1 MKDTKLRDILDYEF
15 LSSLDISDDYRKISY
30 KKTKGNYK
38 ENRYDS
44 NLWIYDNETCE
55 NYQITDDN
63 KAQISA
69 FNKDSNLVY
78 KKESTDE
85 ANLFY
90 VKDGTGLGHEYFS
103 IDKDVEMIKHL
114 HDDLFLL
121 KAKDKISKD
130 EKENDKENSYFKE
143 IDKLP
148 FYLNGLGF
156 IKDRDSA
163 LYFYDAS
170 KDSLELIKDLKTE
183 DNLSFVDINKDS
195 SKILLLRGNYTDNS
209 VMELKEDLLLLDTK
223 SGEITLLIENEF
235 SYYTARFI
243 EDKIIFVA
251 TDMKK
256 GGVNEDCFIYSA
268 NFEGKYEKISPDD
281 FDMAF
286 GNSIGTDARFGSSR
300 TFAVK
305 DDRLYFVVTDYEKSK
320 LLSISLD
327 GEIREE
333 IPEGVEDFVLAD
345 DDIFYLA
352 MGPDT
357 LAELKKNSTG
367 KTLIEN
373 KVPTEVHPIETFDFI
388 SNGDELTGY
397 VLLPKDFD
405 KNKKYPTLLSVHGG
419 PKTEFSDV
427 FHHEHQMFAS
437 AGYMVIYTNPH
448 GSSGRGVK
456 FSDIRGRY
464 GDIDYDDLM
473 TFTDLAI
480 EKYPQIDTEKMG
492 VYGGSYGG
500 FMTNWTIGH
509 TDRFAAACAQRSIS
523 NWTSFYGVSDIGYY
537 FAPDQTASDMWD
549 SLDKMWDQSPIKYAP
564 NVTTPT
570 LFIHSD
576 EDYRCPLE
584 QGLQMYTRIKENSTD
599 TKMYIFHGENH
610 ELSRSGK
617 PKGRIKRLRAIK
629 EWFDKYLKDESKQA

>member
-30 KKTKGNYK
+30 KKTIGNYK

-44 NLWIYDNETCE
+44 NLWIYNTETNE
-55 NYQITDDN
+55 NYQISDDN
-63 KAQISA
+63 KEQIST
-69 FNKDSNLVY
+69 FNKDSNIVY

-85 ANLFY
+85 SDVFY
-90 VKDGTGLGHEYFS
+90 VKDGTGLGHKYFA
-103 IDKDVEMIKHL
+103 IDKDVDMIKHL
-114 HDDLFLL
+114 GDDLFLL
-121 KAKDKISKD
+121 KAKDNISK
-130 EKENDKENSYFKE
+130 EDKEKDKEDSYFKE

-163 LYFYDAS
+163 LYFYDREND
-170 KDSLELIKDLKTE
+170 KLELIKDLKAK
-183 DNLSFVDINKDS
+183 DNLYFVDINEDN
-195 SKILLLRGNYTDNS
+195 SKILLLRGNFTDNS

-223 SGEITLLIENEF
+223 SGEMTLLVENEF

-243 EDKIIFVA
+243 EDRIIFVA
-251 TDMKK
+251 SNMEK
-256 GGVNEDCFIYSA
+256 GGVNEDSFIYSVD
-268 NFEGKYEKISPDD
+268 FEGSYEKVTGDD

-286 GNSIGTDARFGSSR
+286 GNSIGTDARFGSSK

-305 DDRLYFVVTDYEKSK
+305 NDRLYFVVTDFEKSK
-320 LLSISLD
+320 LLSISLAGD
-327 GEIREE
+327 IREE
-333 IPEGVEDFVLAD
+333 ISEGVEDFILAD
-345 DDIFYLA
+345 DNIYYLA
-352 MGPDT
+352 MGRDS
-357 LAELKKNSTG
+357 LSELKKKSTG
-367 KTLIEN
+367 ETLIAN
-373 KVPTEVHPIETFDFI
+373 KVPSDVLPIETFDFT
-388 SNGDELTGY
+388 SNGDEITGY

-419 PKTEFSDV
+419 PKTEFSDI

-437 AGYMVIYTNPH
+437 AGYIVIYTNPH
-448 GSSGRGVK
+448 GSSGRGVN
-456 FSDIRGRY
+456 FSDIRGKY

-509 TDRFAAACAQRSIS
+509 TDRFAAACSQRSIS

-537 FAPDQTASDMWD
+537 FAPDQTASDMWVD
-549 SLDKMWDQSPIKYAP
+549 LDKMWDQSPIKYATK
-564 NVTTPT
+564 VTTPT

-584 QGLQMYTRIKENSTD
+584 QGLQMYTRIKENGTD

-617 PKGRIKRLRAIK
+617 PKGRIKRLEAIK

>member
-15 LSSLDISDDYRKISY
+15 LSSLDISNDYRKISY
-30 KKTKGNYK
+30 TKTKGNYK
-38 ENRYDS
+38 ENKYDS
-44 NLWIYDNETCE
+44 NLWIYDTETCE
-55 NYQITDDN
+55 NYQITDDK
-63 KAQISA
+63 KATTSA

-85 ANLFY
+85 ADIFY

-170 KDSLELIKDLKTE
+170 KDRLELIKDLKTE

-480 EKYPQIDTEKMG
+480 EKYPQIDIEKMG

-537 FAPDQTASDMWD
+537 FAPDQTASDMWTD
-549 SLDKMWDQSPIKYAP
+549 LNKMWDQSPIKYAP
-564 NVTTPT
+564 NITTPT

-584 QGLQMYTRIKENSTD
+584 QGLQMYTRIKENGTD

>member
-1 MKDTKLRDILDYEF
+1 MKDTKLRDIIDYEF

-30 KKTKGNYK
+30 KNTKGNYK
-38 ENRYDS
+38 ENRYDT
-44 NLWIYDNETCE
+44 NLWIYDTDTHE
-55 NYQITDDN
+55 NYQISDDN
-63 KAQISA
+63 KASVST
-69 FNKDSNLVY
+69 FNKDSNIVY

-85 ANLFY
+85 SDVFY
-90 VKDGTGLGHEYFS
+90 IKDGTGLGHEYFS
-103 IDKDVEMIKHL
+103 IDKDVDMIKHL
-114 HDDLFLL
+114 GDNLFLL
-121 KAKDKISKD
+121 NAKDKISMEDK
-130 EKENDKENSYFKE
+130 KKDKEDSYFKE
-143 IDKLP
+143 INKLP
-148 FYLNGLGF
+148 FYLNGAGF
-156 IKDRDSA
+156 INDRDSA
-163 LYFYDAS
+163 LYFYDRDND
-170 KDSLELIKDLKTE
+170 KLELIKELKAK
-183 DNLSFVDINKDS
+183 DNLSFVDINEDN
-195 SKILLLRGNYTDNS
+195 SKILLLRGNFTDNS
-209 VMELKEDLLLLDTK
+209 VMKLTEDLLLLDTK
-223 SGEITLLIENEF
+223 SGEITPLIENEF

-243 EDKIIFVA
+243 EDRIIFVA
-251 TDMKK
+251 SDMKK
-256 GGVNEDCFIYSA
+256 GGVNEDSFIYSSD
-268 NFEGKYEKISPDD
+268 FEGSYEKISPRD

-286 GNSIGTDARFGSSR
+286 GNSIGTDARFGSSK
-300 TFAVK
+300 TFSVRN
-305 DDRLYFVVTDYEKSK
+305 DRLYFVVTDFEKSK
-320 LLSISLD
+320 LLSINLAGD
-327 GEIREE
+327 IREE
-333 IPEGVEDFVLAD
+333 IAEGVEDFVLAD
-345 DDIFYLA
+345 GDIYYLA
-352 MGPDT
+352 MGRDS
-357 LAELKKNSTG
+357 LSELKSKNTG
-367 KTLIEN
+367 ETLIEN
-373 KVPTEVHPIETFDFI
+373 KVPSEVLPIETFEFT

-405 KNKKYPTLLSVHGG
+405 ENKKYPTILSVHGG
-419 PKTEFSDV
+419 PKTEFSDI

-437 AGYMVIYTNPH
+437 AGYIVIYTNPH

-509 TDRFAAACAQRSIS
+509 TDRFAAACSQRSIS

-537 FAPDQTASDMWD
+537 FAPDQTASDMWND
-549 SLDKMWDQSPIKYAP
+549 LDKMWNQSPIKYAP

-584 QGLQMYTRIKENSTD
+584 QGLQMYTKIMENGTD

-617 PKGRIKRLRAIK
+617 PKGRIKRLEAIK
-629 EWFDKYLKDESKQA
+629 DWFDKYLKDESKQA

>member
-30 KKTKGNYK
+30 KKTIGNCK

-44 NLWIYDNETCE
+44 NLWIYDTETNE

-63 KAQISA
+63 KASISA
-69 FNKDSNLVY
+69 FNKDSNLIY

-85 ANLFY
+85 SDVFY

-103 IDKDVEMIKHL
+103 IDKDVELLKHL
-114 HDDLFLL
+114 GDDLFLL
-121 KAKDKISKD
+121 KAKEKKSKEDK
-130 EKENDKENSYFKE
+130 EKDKENSYFKE

-148 FYLNGLGF
+148 FYLNGAGF
-156 IKDRDSA
+156 IKNEDSA

-170 KDSLELIKDLKTE
+170 ENKLELIKDPKAE
-183 DNLSFVDINKDS
+183 DELSFVDISKDS
-195 SKILLLRGNYTDNS
+195 SKILLLRGNFTDNS

-223 SGEITLLIENEF
+223 SGEMTLLIENEF

-243 EDKIIFVA
+243 EDRIIFVA

-256 GGVNEDCFIYSA
+256 GGVNEDCFIYSCD
-268 NFEGKYEKISPDD
+268 FEGAYKKISPDD

-305 DDRLYFVVTDYEKSK
+305 GDRLYFVVTDYEKSK

-327 GEIREE
+327 GNIREE
-333 IPEGVEDFVLAD
+333 ISEGVEDFVLGD
-345 DDIFYLA
+345 DDIYYLE
-352 MGPDT
+352 MGADS
-357 LAELKKNSTG
+357 LSELKKKSTG
-367 KTLIEN
+367 ETLIAN
-373 KVPTEVHPIETFDFI
+373 KVPSEVLPIETFDFV

-405 KNKKYPTLLSVHGG
+405 EKKKYPTLLSVHGG
-419 PKTEFSDV
+419 PKTEFSDI

-437 AGYMVIYTNPH
+437 AGYIVIYTNPH

-509 TDRFAAACAQRSIS
+509 TDRFAAACSQRSIS

-549 SLDKMWDQSPIKYAP
+549 NLDKMWDQSPIKYAP
-564 NVTTPT
+564 KVTTPT

-584 QGLQMYTRIKENSTD
+584 QGLQMYTRIKENGTD
-599 TKMYIFHGENH
+599 TKMFIFHGENH

-617 PKGRIKRLRAIK
+617 PKGRIKRLEAIK
-629 EWFDKYLKDESKQA
+629 EWFDKYLKDE

>member
-1 MKDTKLRDILDYEF
+1 MKDTKLRDILYYEF

-44 NLWIYDNETCE
+44 NLWIYDTETNE
-55 NYQITDDN
+55 NYQISDDN
-63 KAQISA
+63 KASISA
-69 FNKDSNLVY
+69 FNKDSNIVY

-85 ANLFY
+85 SDIFY
-90 VKDGTGLGHEYFS
+90 VKDGTGLGHKYFS
-103 IDKDVEMIKHL
+103 IDKDVDMIKHL
-114 HDDLFLL
+114 GDDIFLL
-121 KAKDKISKD
+121 KAKDKLGKE
-130 EKENDKENSYFKE
+130 EKEKDKEDSYFKE
-143 IDKLP
+143 IDKIP
-148 FYLNGLGF
+148 FYLNGAGF

-163 LYFYDAS
+163 LYFYDREND
-170 KDSLELIKDLKTE
+170 KLRLIKDLKAK
-183 DNLSFVDINKDS
+183 DNLYFVDINEDS
-195 SKILLLRGNYTDNS
+195 SKILLLKGNFTDNS
-209 VMELKEDLLLLDTK
+209 VMELKEDLLLLDIK
-223 SGEITLLIENEF
+223 SGEMTLLIENEF

-243 EDKIIFVA
+243 EDRIIFVA
-251 TDMKK
+251 SDMRK
-256 GGVNEDCFIYSA
+256 GGVNEDSFIYSSD
-268 NFEGKYEKISPDD
+268 FEGSYEKVTGDD

-286 GNSIGTDARFGSSR
+286 GNSIGTDARFGSSK

-305 DDRLYFVVTDYEKSK
+305 NNRLYFVVTDFEKSK
-320 LLSISLD
+320 LLSISLAGD
-327 GEIREE
+327 IREE
-333 IPEGVEDFVLAD
+333 IPEGVEDFVLGD

-352 MGPDT
+352 MGRDS
-357 LAELKKNSTG
+357 LAELKSKNTG
-367 KTLIEN
+367 ETLIEN
-373 KVPTEVHPIETFDFI
+373 KVPTEVFPIETFDFT

-397 VLLPKDFD
+397 VLLPKNFD
-405 KNKKYPTLLSVHGG
+405 KNKKYPTILSVHGG
-419 PKTEFSDV
+419 PKTEFSDI

-448 GSSGRGVK
+448 GSSGRGAK
-456 FSDIRGRY
+456 FSDIRGKY

-509 TDRFAAACAQRSIS
+509 TDRFAAACSQRSIS

-537 FAPDQTASDMWD
+537 FAPDHRARALWTD
-549 SLDKMWDQSPIKYAP
+549 LNKMWDQSPIKYAP

-584 QGLQMYTRIKENSTD
+584 QGLQMYTRIKENGTD

-617 PKGRIKRLRAIK
+617 PKGRIKRLEAIK

>member
-44 NLWIYDNETCE
+44 NLWIYDTETQE
-55 NYQITDDN
+55 NYQISDDN
-63 KAQISA
+63 KASIST
-69 FNKDSNLVY
+69 FNKDSNIVY

-85 ANLFY
+85 SDVFY
-90 VKDGTGLGHEYFS
+90 IKDGTGLGHKYFS
-103 IDKDVEMIKHL
+103 IDKDVDMIKHL
-114 HDDLFLL
+114 GDDIFLL
-121 KAKDKISKD
+121 RAKDKLGKE
-130 EKENDKENSYFKE
+130 EKEKDKEDSYFKE

-163 LYFYDAS
+163 LYFYDREND
-170 KDSLELIKDLKTE
+170 KLELIKELKAD
-183 DNLSFVDINKDS
+183 DNLSFIDINEDN
-195 SKILLLRGNYTDNS
+195 SKILLLRGNFTDNS

-223 SGEITLLIENEF
+223 SGEITPLIENEF

-243 EDKIIFVA
+243 EDRIIFVA

-256 GGVNEDCFIYSA
+256 GGVNEDCFIYSSD
-268 NFEGKYEKISPDD
+268 FEGSYEKISPRD

-286 GNSIGTDARFGSSR
+286 GNSIGTDARFGSSK
-300 TFAVK
+300 TFAVRN
-305 DDRLYFVVTDYEKSK
+305 DRLYFVVTDFEKSK
-320 LLSISLD
+320 LLSTSLAGD
-327 GEIREE
+327 IREE

-345 DDIFYLA
+345 DDIYYLA
-352 MGPDT
+352 MGRDS
-357 LAELKKNSTG
+357 LAELKSKNTEE
-367 KTLIEN
+367 TLIAN
-373 KVPTEVHPIETFDFI
+373 KVPSEVLPIETFDFT

-405 KNKKYPTLLSVHGG
+405 ENKKYPTILSVHGG
-419 PKTEFSDV
+419 PKTEFSDI

-480 EKYPQIDTEKMG
+480 EEYPQIDTEKMG

-509 TDRFAAACAQRSIS
+509 TDRFAAACSQRSIS

-537 FAPDQTASDMWD
+537 FAPDQTASDMWTD
-549 SLDKMWDQSPIKYAP
+549 LNKMWDQSPIKYAP

-584 QGLQMYTRIKENSTD
+584 QGLQMYTKIKENGTD

>member
-15 LSSLDISDDYRKISY
+15 LSSLDISNDYRKISY
-30 KKTKGNYK
+30 TKTKGNYK

-85 ANLFY
+85 TDVFY

-170 KDSLELIKDLKTE
+170 KDRLELIKDLKTE

-209 VMELKEDLLLLDTK
+209 VMELKEDLLLLDIK
-223 SGEITLLIENEF
+223 SGEMTLLIENEF

-243 EDKIIFVA
+243 EDRIIFVA
-251 TDMKK
+251 SDMKK
-256 GGVNEDCFIYSA
+256 GGVNEDSFIYSSD
-268 NFEGKYEKISPDD
+268 FEGSYEKVTGDD

-286 GNSIGTDARFGSSR
+286 GNSIGTDARFGSSK
-300 TFAVK
+300 TFAVRN
-305 DDRLYFVVTDYEKSK
+305 DRLYFVVTDFENSK
-320 LLSISLD
+320 LLSISLAGD
-327 GEIREE
+327 IREE
-333 IPEGVEDFVLAD
+333 ISEGVEDFVLGD

-352 MGPDT
+352 MGKDT
-357 LAELKKNSTG
+357 LAELKSKNAG
-367 KTLIEN
+367 ETLIEN
-373 KVPTEVHPIETFDFI
+373 KVPTDVLSIETFDFT

-397 VLLPKDFD
+397 VLLPKNFD

-419 PKTEFSDV
+419 PKTEFSDI
-427 FHHEHQMFAS
+427 FHHEHQVFAS

-473 TFTDLAI
+473 AFTDLAI

-509 TDRFAAACAQRSIS
+509 TDRFAAACSQRSIS

-537 FAPDQTASDMWD
+537 FAPDQTASDMWTD
-549 SLDKMWDQSPIKYAP
+549 LKKMWDQSPIKYAP

-584 QGLQMYTRIKENSTD
+584 QGLQMYTRIKENGTD

>member
-1 MKDTKLRDILDYEF
+1 MKDTKLRDILNYEF
-15 LSSLDISDDYRKISY
+15 LSSLDISDDYKKISY

-44 NLWIYDNETCE
+44 NLWIYDTETCE
-55 NYQITDDN
+55 NYQISDDN
-63 KAQISA
+63 NASIST
-69 FNKDSNLVY
+69 FNKDSNIVY
-78 KKESTDE
+78 KKESSDE
-85 ANLFY
+85 SDIFY
-90 VKDGTGLGHEYFS
+90 VKDGTGLGHKYFS
-103 IDKDVEMIKHL
+103 IDKDVDMIKHL
-114 HDDLFLL
+114 GDDIFLL
-121 KAKDKISKD
+121 RAKDKLGKE
-130 EKENDKENSYFKE
+130 EKEKDKEDSYFKE

-163 LYFYDAS
+163 LYLYDREND
-170 KDSLELIKDLKTE
+170 KLRLIKDFKAD
-183 DNLSFVDINKDS
+183 DNISFVDINEDN
-195 SKILLLRGNYTDNS
+195 SKILLLRGNFTDNS

-223 SGEITLLIENEF
+223 SGEMTLLIENEF

-243 EDKIIFVA
+243 EDRIIFVA
-251 TDMKK
+251 SDMKK
-256 GGVNEDCFIYSA
+256 GGVNEDSFIYSSD
-268 NFEGKYEKISPDD
+268 FEGSYEKVTGDD

-286 GNSIGTDARFGSSR
+286 GNSIGTDARFGSSK
-300 TFAVK
+300 TFAVRN
-305 DDRLYFVVTDYEKSK
+305 DRLYFVVTDFENSK
-320 LLSISLD
+320 LLSISLAGD
-327 GEIREE
+327 IREE
-333 IPEGVEDFVLAD
+333 ISEGVEDFVLGD

-352 MGPDT
+352 MGKDT
-357 LAELKKNSTG
+357 LAELKSKNAG
-367 KTLIEN
+367 ETLIEN
-373 KVPTEVHPIETFDFI
+373 KVPTDVLSIETFDFT

-397 VLLPKDFD
+397 VLLPKNFD

-419 PKTEFSDV
+419 PKTEFSDI
-427 FHHEHQMFAS
+427 FHHEHQVFAS

-500 FMTNWTIGH
+500 FMTNWIIGH
-509 TDRFAAACAQRSIS
+509 TDRFAAACSQRSIS

-549 SLDKMWDQSPIKYAP
+549 NLDKMWDQSPIKYAP

-584 QGLQMYTRIKENSTD
+584 QGLQMYTRIKENGTD

-617 PKGRIKRLRAIK
+617 PKGRIKRLEAIK
-629 EWFDKYLKDESKQA
+629 EWFDKYLKDESK

>member
-15 LSSLDISDDYRKISY
+15 LSSLDISNDYRKISY
-30 KKTKGNYK
+30 TKTKGNYK
-38 ENRYDS
+38 ENKYDS
-44 NLWIYDNETCE
+44 NLWIYDTETCE
-55 NYQITDDN
+55 NYQITDDK
-63 KAQISA
+63 KATISA

-85 ANLFY
+85 ADIFY

-170 KDSLELIKDLKTE
+170 KDRLELIKDLKTE

-235 SYYTARFI
+235 SYYTVRFI

-333 IPEGVEDFVLAD
+333 IPEGVEDFVLGD

-419 PKTEFSDV
+419 PKTEFSDI

-480 EKYPQIDTEKMG
+480 EEYPQIDTEKMG

-509 TDRFAAACAQRSIS
+509 TDRFAAACSQRSIS

-537 FAPDQTASDMWD
+537 FAPDQTASDMWTD
-549 SLDKMWDQSPIKYAP
+549 LNKMWDQSPIKYAP

>member
-15 LSSLDISDDYRKISY
+15 LSSLDISNDYRKISY
-30 KKTKGNYK
+30 TKTKGNYK

-63 KAQISA
+63 KATISA

-85 ANLFY
+85 TDVFY

-170 KDSLELIKDLKTE
+170 KNRLELIKDLKTE

-235 SYYTARFI
+235 SYYTVRFI

-333 IPEGVEDFVLAD
+333 IPEGVEDFVLGD

-357 LAELKKNSTG
+357 LAELKRNSTG

-584 QGLQMYTRIKENSTD
+584 QGLQMYTRIKENGTD

>member
-15 LSSLDISDDYRKISY
+15 LSSLDISNDYRKISY
-30 KKTKGNYK
+30 TKTKGNYK

-85 ANLFY
+85 TDVFY

-170 KDSLELIKDLKTE
+170 KDRLELIKDLKTE

-209 VMELKEDLLLLDTK
+209 VMELKEDLLLLDIK
-223 SGEITLLIENEF
+223 SGEMTLLIENEF

-243 EDKIIFVA
+243 EDRIIFVA
-251 TDMKK
+251 SDMKK
-256 GGVNEDCFIYSA
+256 GGVNEDSFIYSSD
-268 NFEGKYEKISPDD
+268 FEGSYEKVTGDD

-286 GNSIGTDARFGSSR
+286 GNSIGTDARFGSSK
-300 TFAVK
+300 TFAVRN
-305 DDRLYFVVTDYEKSK
+305 DRLYFVVTDFENSK
-320 LLSISLD
+320 LLSISLAGD
-327 GEIREE
+327 IREE
-333 IPEGVEDFVLAD
+333 ISEGVEDFVLGD

-352 MGPDT
+352 MGKDT
-357 LAELKKNSTG
+357 LAELKSKNAG
-367 KTLIEN
+367 ETLIEN
-373 KVPTEVHPIETFDFI
+373 KVPTDVLSIETFDFT

-397 VLLPKDFD
+397 VLLPKNFD

-419 PKTEFSDV
+419 PKTEFSDI
-427 FHHEHQMFAS
+427 FHHEHQVFAS

-473 TFTDLAI
+473 AFTDLAI

-509 TDRFAAACAQRSIS
+509 TDRFAAACSQRSIS

-537 FAPDQTASDMWD
+537 FAPDQTASDMWTD
-549 SLDKMWDQSPIKYAP
+549 LKKMWDQSPIKYAP

-584 QGLQMYTRIKENSTD
+584 QGLQMYTRIKENGTD

-629 EWFDKYLKDESKQA
+629 EWFDKYLKDESK

>member
-30 KKTKGNYK
+30 KKTKGNYI

-44 NLWIYDNETCE
+44 NLWIYDTETCE
-55 NYQITDDN
+55 NYQISDEN
-63 KAQISA
+63 KASIST
-69 FNKDSNLVY
+69 FNKDSNIVY

-85 ANLFY
+85 SDIFY
-90 VKDGTGLGHEYFS
+90 VKDGTGIGHKYFS
-103 IDKDVEMIKHL
+103 IDKDVDMIKHL
-114 HDDLFLL
+114 GDDIFLL
-121 KAKDKISKD
+121 KAKDKLGKE
-130 EKENDKENSYFKE
+130 EKEKDKEDSYFKE

-163 LYFYDAS
+163 LYFYDREND
-170 KDSLELIKDLKTE
+170 KLELIKDLKAD
-183 DNLSFVDINKDS
+183 DNLSFVDINEDN
-195 SKILLLRGNYTDNS
+195 SKILLFKGNFTDNS

-223 SGEITLLIENEF
+223 SGEMTLLIENEF

-243 EDKIIFVA
+243 GDRIIFVA
-251 TDMKK
+251 SNMEK
-256 GGVNEDCFIYSA
+256 GGVNEDSFIYSA
-268 NFEGKYEKISPDD
+268 DFEGSYEKVTGDD

-305 DDRLYFVVTDYEKSK
+305 DDRLYFVVTDFEKSK
-320 LLSISLD
+320 LLSINLAGD
-327 GEIREE
+327 IREE
-333 IPEGVEDFVLAD
+333 ISEGVEDFILAD
-345 DDIFYLA
+345 DDIYYLA
-352 MGPDT
+352 MGRDS
-357 LAELKKNSTG
+357 LSELKKKSTG
-367 KTLIEN
+367 ETLIAN
-373 KVPTEVHPIETFDFI
+373 KVPSEVHPIETFDFT

-405 KNKKYPTLLSVHGG
+405 ENKKYPTLLSVHGG
-419 PKTEFSDV
+419 PKTEFSDI

-448 GSSGRGVK
+448 GSSGRGVN
-456 FSDIRGRY
+456 FSDIRGKY

-509 TDRFAAACAQRSIS
+509 TDRFAAACSQRSIS

-537 FAPDQTASDMWD
+537 FAPDQTASDMWTD
-549 SLDKMWDQSPIKYAP
+549 LNKMWDQSPIKYAP

-576 EDYRCPLE
+576 EDYRCPLD
-584 QGLQMYTRIKENSTD
+584 QGLQMYTKIKENGTD

-617 PKGRIKRLRAIK
+617 PKGRIKRLEAIK

>member
-15 LSSLDISDDYRKISY
+15 LSSLDISNDYRKISY
-30 KKTKGNYK
+30 TKTKGNYK

-63 KAQISA
+63 KAQIST

-85 ANLFY
+85 TDIFY

-103 IDKDVEMIKHL
+103 VDKDVEMIKHL

-121 KAKDKISKD
+121 MAKDKISKE
-130 EKENDKENSYFKE
+130 EKERDKENSYFKE

-170 KDSLELIKDLKTE
+170 KDRLELIKELKAE
-183 DNLSFVDINKDS
+183 DNLSFVDINDDN

-209 VMELKEDLLLLDTK
+209 VMELKDDLLLLDTK

-243 EDKIIFVA
+243 AGRIIFVA

-256 GGVNEDCFIYSA
+256 GGVNEDCFIYST

-300 TFAVK
+300 TVAVK

-327 GEIREE
+327 GDLREE

-480 EKYPQIDTEKMG
+480 EKYPQIDIEKMG

-537 FAPDQTASDMWD
+537 FAPDQTASYMWNN
-549 SLDKMWDQSPIKYAP
+549 LDKMWDQSPIKYAP
-564 NVTTPT
+564 KVTTPT

-576 EDYRCPLE
+576 EDYRCPIE
-584 QGLQMYTRIKENSTD
+584 QGMQMYTRIKENGTD

-617 PKGRIKRLRAIK
+617 PKGRIKRLEAIK
-629 EWFDKYLKDESKQA
+629 EWFDKYLKDESK

>member
-15 LSSLDISDDYRKISY
+15 LSSLDISNDYRKISY
-30 KKTKGNYK
+30 TKTKGNYK
-38 ENRYDS
+38 ENKYYS
-44 NLWIYDNETCE
+44 NLWIYDTETCE
-55 NYQITDDN
+55 NYQITDDK
-63 KAQISA
+63 KATISA

-85 ANLFY
+85 ADIFY

-373 KVPTEVHPIETFDFI
+373 KVPTEVHPIESFDFI

>member
-15 LSSLDISDDYRKISY
+15 LSSLDISNDYRKISY
-30 KKTKGNYK
+30 TKTKGNYK
-38 ENRYDS
+38 ENKYDS
-44 NLWIYDNETCE
+44 NLWIYDTETCE
-55 NYQITDDN
+55 NYQITDDK
-63 KAQISA
+63 KATISA

-85 ANLFY
+85 ADIFY

-170 KDSLELIKDLKTE
+170 KDRLELIKDLKTE

-480 EKYPQIDTEKMG
+480 EKYPQIDIEKMG

-537 FAPDQTASDMWD
+537 FAPDQTASDMWTD
-549 SLDKMWDQSPIKYAP
+549 LNKMWDQSPIKYAP
-564 NVTTPT
+564 NITTPT

-584 QGLQMYTRIKENSTD
+584 QGLQMYTRIKENGTD

>member
-44 NLWIYDNETCE
+44 NLWIYDTETQE
-55 NYQITDDN
+55 NYQISDDN
-63 KAQISA
+63 KASIST
-69 FNKDSNLVY
+69 FNKDSNIVY

-85 ANLFY
+85 SDVFY
-90 VKDGTGLGHEYFS
+90 IKDGTGLGHKYFS
-103 IDKDVEMIKHL
+103 IDKDVDMIKHL
-114 HDDLFLL
+114 GDDIFLL
-121 KAKDKISKD
+121 RAKDKLGKE
-130 EKENDKENSYFKE
+130 EKEKDKEDSYFKE

-163 LYFYDAS
+163 LYFYDREND
-170 KDSLELIKDLKTE
+170 KLELIKELKAD
-183 DNLSFVDINKDS
+183 DNLSFVDINEDN
-195 SKILLLRGNYTDNS
+195 SKILLLRGNFTDNS

-223 SGEITLLIENEF
+223 SGEITPLIENEF

-243 EDKIIFVA
+243 EDRIIFVA

-256 GGVNEDCFIYSA
+256 GGVNEDCFIYSSD
-268 NFEGKYEKISPDD
+268 FEGSYEKISPRD

-286 GNSIGTDARFGSSR
+286 GNSIGTDARFGSSK
-300 TFAVK
+300 TFAVRN
-305 DDRLYFVVTDYEKSK
+305 DRLYFVVTDFEKSK
-320 LLSISLD
+320 LLSTSLAGD
-327 GEIREE
+327 IREE

-345 DDIFYLA
+345 DDIYYLA
-352 MGPDT
+352 MGRDS
-357 LAELKKNSTG
+357 LAELKSKNTEE
-367 KTLIEN
+367 TLIAN
-373 KVPTEVHPIETFDFI
+373 KVPSEVLPIETFDFT

-405 KNKKYPTLLSVHGG
+405 ENKKYPTILSVHGG
-419 PKTEFSDV
+419 PKTEFSDI

-480 EKYPQIDTEKMG
+480 EEYPQIDTEKMG

-509 TDRFAAACAQRSIS
+509 TDRFAAACSQRSIS

-537 FAPDQTASDMWD
+537 FAPDQTASDMWTD
-549 SLDKMWDQSPIKYAP
+549 LNKMWDQSPIKYAP

-584 QGLQMYTRIKENSTD
+584 QGLQMYTRIKENGTD

>member
-15 LSSLDISDDYRKISY
+15 LSSLDISNDYRKISY
-30 KKTKGNYK
+30 TKTKGNYK
-38 ENRYDS
+38 ENKYDS
-44 NLWIYDNETCE
+44 NLWIYDTETCE
-55 NYQITDDN
+55 NYQITDDK
-63 KAQISA
+63 KATISA

-85 ANLFY
+85 ADIFY

-419 PKTEFSDV
+419 PKTEFSDI

-480 EKYPQIDTEKMG
+480 EEYPQIDTEKMG

-509 TDRFAAACAQRSIS
+509 TDRFAAACSQRSIS

-537 FAPDQTASDMWD
+537 FAPDQTASDMWTD
-549 SLDKMWDQSPIKYAP
+549 LNKMWDQSPIKYAP

-584 QGLQMYTRIKENSTD
+584 QGLQMYTKIKENGTD

>member
-1 MKDTKLRDILDYEF
+1 MKDTKLRDILYYEF

-44 NLWIYDNETCE
+44 NLWIYDTETCE
-55 NYQITDDN
+55 NYQISDDN
-63 KAQISA
+63 KASIST
-69 FNKDSNLVY
+69 FNKDSNIVY
-78 KKESTDE
+78 KKESSDE
-85 ANLFY
+85 SDVFY
-90 VKDGTGLGHEYFS
+90 VKDGTGLGHKYFS
-103 IDKDVEMIKHL
+103 INKDVDMIKHL
-114 HDDLFLL
+114 GDDIFLL
-121 KAKDKISKD
+121 KAKDKLGKE
-130 EKENDKENSYFKE
+130 EKEKDKEDSYFKE

-163 LYFYDAS
+163 LYFYDREND
-170 KDSLELIKDLKTE
+170 KLELIKGLNAD
-183 DNLSFVDINKDS
+183 DNISFVDINEDN
-195 SKILLLRGNYTDNS
+195 SKILLLRGNFTDNS
-209 VMELKEDLLLLDTK
+209 VMKLKEDLLLLDIK
-223 SGEITLLIENEF
+223 SGEMTLLIENEF

-243 EDKIIFVA
+243 EDRIIFVA
-251 TDMKK
+251 SDMKK
-256 GGVNEDCFIYSA
+256 GGVNEDSFIYSSD
-268 NFEGKYEKISPDD
+268 FEGSYEKVTGDD

-286 GNSIGTDARFGSSR
+286 GNSIGTDARFGSSK
-300 TFAVK
+300 TFAVRN
-305 DDRLYFVVTDYEKSK
+305 DRLYFVVTDFEKSK
-320 LLSISLD
+320 LLSISLAGD
-327 GEIREE
+327 IREE
-333 IPEGVEDFVLAD
+333 IPEGVEDFVLGD

-352 MGPDT
+352 MGRDS
-357 LAELKKNSTG
+357 LAELKSKNTG
-367 KTLIEN
+367 ETLIEN
-373 KVPTEVHPIETFDFI
+373 KVPTEVLPIETFDFT

-405 KNKKYPTLLSVHGG
+405 ENKKYPTLLSVHGG
-419 PKTEFSDV
+419 PKTEFSDI

-437 AGYMVIYTNPH
+437 TGYIVIYTNPH
-448 GSSGRGVK
+448 GSSGRGVN
-456 FSDIRGRY
+456 FSDIRGKY

-480 EKYPQIDTEKMG
+480 EKYPQINTEKMG

-500 FMTNWTIGH
+500 FMTNWIIGH

-537 FAPDQTASDMWD
+537 FAPDQTASDMWTD
-549 SLDKMWDQSPIKYAP
+549 LNKMWEQSPIKYAP

-584 QGLQMYTRIKENSTD
+584 QGLQMYTRIKENGTD

-617 PKGRIKRLRAIK
+617 PKGRIKRLEAIK

>member
-15 LSSLDISDDYRKISY
+15 LSSLDISNDYRKISY
-30 KKTKGNYK
+30 TKTKGNYK
-38 ENRYDS
+38 ENKYDS
-44 NLWIYDNETCE
+44 NLWIYDTETCE
-55 NYQITDDN
+55 NYQITDDK
-63 KAQISA
+63 KATISA

-85 ANLFY
+85 ADIFY

-584 QGLQMYTRIKENSTD
+584 QGLQMYTRIKENGTD

-617 PKGRIKRLRAIK
+617 PKGRIKRLEAIK
-629 EWFDKYLKDESKQA
+629 EWFDKYLKDESK

>member
-44 NLWIYDNETCE
+44 NLWIYDTETQE
-55 NYQITDDN
+55 NYQISDDN
-63 KAQISA
+63 KASIST
-69 FNKDSNLVY
+69 FNKDSNIVY

-85 ANLFY
+85 SDVFY
-90 VKDGTGLGHEYFS
+90 IKDGTGLGHKYFS
-103 IDKDVEMIKHL
+103 IDKDVDMIKHL
-114 HDDLFLL
+114 GDDIFLL
-121 KAKDKISKD
+121 RAKDKLGKE
-130 EKENDKENSYFKE
+130 EKEKDKEDSYFKE

-163 LYFYDAS
+163 LYFYDREND
-170 KDSLELIKDLKTE
+170 KLELIKELKAD
-183 DNLSFVDINKDS
+183 DNLSFVDINEDN
-195 SKILLLRGNYTDNS
+195 SKILLLRGNSTDNS

-223 SGEITLLIENEF
+223 SGEITPLIENEF

-243 EDKIIFVA
+243 EDRIIFVA

-256 GGVNEDCFIYSA
+256 GGVNEDCFIYSSD
-268 NFEGKYEKISPDD
+268 FEGSYEKISPRD

-286 GNSIGTDARFGSSR
+286 GNSIGTDARFGSSK
-300 TFAVK
+300 TFAVRN
-305 DDRLYFVVTDYEKSK
+305 DRLYFVVTDFEKSK
-320 LLSISLD
+320 LLSTSLAGD
-327 GEIREE
+327 IREE

-345 DDIFYLA
+345 DDIYYLA
-352 MGPDT
+352 MGRDS
-357 LAELKKNSTG
+357 LAELKSKNTEE
-367 KTLIEN
+367 TLISN
-373 KVPTEVHPIETFDFI
+373 KVPSEVLPIETFDFT

-405 KNKKYPTLLSVHGG
+405 ENKKYPTILSVHGG
-419 PKTEFSDV
+419 PKTEFSDI

-480 EKYPQIDTEKMG
+480 EKHPQIDTEKMG

-509 TDRFAAACAQRSIS
+509 TDRFAAACSQRSIS

-537 FAPDQTASDMWD
+537 FAPDQTASDMWTD
-549 SLDKMWDQSPIKYAP
+549 LNKMWDQSPIKYAP

-584 QGLQMYTRIKENSTD
+584 QGLQMYTRIKENGTD

-629 EWFDKYLKDESKQA
+629 EWFDKYLKDE

>member
-30 KKTKGNYK
+30 KKTIGNYK

-44 NLWIYDNETCE
+44 NLWIYDTETNE
-55 NYQITDDN
+55 NYQISDDN
-63 KAQISA
+63 KEQIST
-69 FNKDSNLVY
+69 FNKDSNIVY

-85 ANLFY
+85 CDVFY

-103 IDKDVEMIKHL
+103 IDKDVDMIKHL
-114 HDDLFLL
+114 GDDLFLL
-121 KAKDKISKD
+121 KAKDKISK
-130 EKENDKENSYFKE
+130 EDKEKDKEDSYFKE

-163 LYFYDAS
+163 LYFYDRAE
-170 KDSLELIKDLKTE
+170 DRLELIKDLKAE
-183 DNLSFVDINKDS
+183 DNLYFVDINEDS

-223 SGEITLLIENEF
+223 SGETTLLIENEF

-243 EDKIIFVA
+243 EDRIIFVA
-251 TDMKK
+251 SNMKK
-256 GGVNEDCFIYSA
+256 GGVNEDCFIYSCD
-268 NFEGKYEKISPDD
+268 FEGSYEKLSGDD

-305 DDRLYFVVTDYEKSK
+305 YDRLYFVVTDFEKSK
-320 LLSISLD
+320 LLSISLAGD
-327 GEIREE
+327 IREE
-333 IPEGVEDFVLAD
+333 ISEGVEDFILAD
-345 DDIFYLA
+345 DDIYYLA
-352 MGPDT
+352 MGADS
-357 LAELKKNSTG
+357 LSELKKKSTA
-367 KTLIEN
+367 KTLIAN
-373 KVPTEVHPIETFDFI
+373 KVPSDVLPIETFDFT

-405 KNKKYPTLLSVHGG
+405 KKKKYPTLLSVHGG
-419 PKTEFSDV
+419 PKTEFSDI

-437 AGYMVIYTNPH
+437 AGYIVIYTNPH

-480 EKYPQIDTEKMG
+480 EKYPQIDTKKMG
-492 VYGGSYGG
+492 VYGGSYGS

-509 TDRFAAACAQRSIS
+509 TDRFAAACSQRSIS

-537 FAPDQTASDMWD
+537 FAPDQTSSDMWVY
-549 SLDKMWDQSPIKYAP
+549 LDKMWDQSPIKYAP
-564 NVTTPT
+564 KVTTPT

-584 QGLQMYTRIKENSTD
+584 QGLQMYTRIKENGTD

-617 PKGRIKRLRAIK
+617 PKGRIKRLEAIK

>member
-44 NLWIYDNETCE
+44 NLWIYDTETQE
-55 NYQITDDN
+55 NYQISDDN
-63 KAQISA
+63 KASIST
-69 FNKDSNLVY
+69 FNKDSNIVY

-85 ANLFY
+85 SDVFY
-90 VKDGTGLGHEYFS
+90 IKDGTGLGHKYFS
-103 IDKDVEMIKHL
+103 IDKDVDMIKHL
-114 HDDLFLL
+114 GDDIFLL
-121 KAKDKISKD
+121 RAKDKLGKE
-130 EKENDKENSYFKE
+130 EKEKDKEDSYFKE

-163 LYFYDAS
+163 LYFYDREND
-170 KDSLELIKDLKTE
+170 KLELIKELKAD
-183 DNLSFVDINKDS
+183 DNLSFVDINEDN
-195 SKILLLRGNYTDNS
+195 SKILLLRGNFTDNS

-223 SGEITLLIENEF
+223 SGEITPLIENEF

-243 EDKIIFVA
+243 EDRIIFVA

-256 GGVNEDCFIYSA
+256 GGVNEDCFIYSSD
-268 NFEGKYEKISPDD
+268 FEGSYEKISPRD

-286 GNSIGTDARFGSSR
+286 GNSIGTDARFGSSK
-300 TFAVK
+300 TFAVRN
-305 DDRLYFVVTDYEKSK
+305 DRLYFVVTDFEKSK
-320 LLSISLD
+320 LLSTSLAGD
-327 GEIREE
+327 IREE

-345 DDIFYLA
+345 DDIYYLA
-352 MGPDT
+352 MGRDS
-357 LAELKKNSTG
+357 LAELKSKNTEE
-367 KTLIEN
+367 TLIAN
-373 KVPTEVHPIETFDFI
+373 KVPSEVLPIETFDFV

-405 KNKKYPTLLSVHGG
+405 KKKKYPTLLSVHGG
-419 PKTEFSDV
+419 PKTEFSDI

-437 AGYMVIYTNPH
+437 AGYIVIYTNPH

-464 GDIDYDDLM
+464 GDIDYDDLI

-500 FMTNWTIGH
+500 FMTNWIIGH
-509 TDRFAAACAQRSIS
+509 TDRFAAACSQRSIS

-537 FAPDQTASDMWD
+537 FAPDQTASDIWD
-549 SLDKMWDQSPIKYAP
+549 NLDKMWDQSPIKYAP
-564 NVTTPT
+564 KVTTPT

-584 QGLQMYTRIKENSTD
+584 QGLQMYTRIKENGTD

-617 PKGRIKRLRAIK
+617 PKGRIKRLESIK
-629 EWFDKYLKDESKQA
+629 EWFDKYLKDE